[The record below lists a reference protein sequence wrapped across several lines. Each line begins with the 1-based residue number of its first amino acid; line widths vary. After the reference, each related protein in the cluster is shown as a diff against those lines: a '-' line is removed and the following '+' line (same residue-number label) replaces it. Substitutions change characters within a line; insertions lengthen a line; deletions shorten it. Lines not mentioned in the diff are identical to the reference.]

1 MDIKTIYD
9 VYKSIA
15 LLYKG
20 KDFISYKKNNE
31 WVKLSAEEAIERVNK
46 IAMAFDYLGVR
57 KGDKIALIS
66 ETRYEWNIIDLAM
79 QIMGIVNVPV
89 YPTLNPEQAASIIKH
104 SDSKLVIS
112 SNIEKLEKIL
122 DYDDGLDIDKY
133 ILIDDYDKELPANV
147 LKLKDLEEIGI
158 ENINLKGIEYI
169 YKIGNSIKEDD
180 LASIIYTSG
189 TTGTPKGVM
198 LSHKNFISNC
208 YGSIE
213 RVDLDICNRSLLFL
227 PLSHAYARTT
237 TYTLMM
243 KGVTLWYSE
252 KIETLAKDLI
262 DSRPDVITV
271 VPRLLE
277 SIYDKVLNNAK
288 KKGFI
293 AKKIFLWSLKIAEQY
308 IDRQQKGLDI
318 TKIFKLKHSIADKL
332 VYSKIRDKVGGS
344 IKFVICGSSALS
356 KKIAYFFNGIGVP
369 IIEGYGLTEASP
381 MVIGN
386 HIKKNKLGTIG
397 YPYYNVKVKLSEDNE
412 ILVKGP
418 NVMLGYYKNEYE
430 TKKSFTKDGWLKTG
444 DVGEIDEDNYI
455 KIIDR
460 KKNFIKTSN
469 GKIISPQ
476 KIENI
481 AKRYPYISEF
491 VVVGDKKKFP
501 SAIILPN
508 FDKIKEISKMLN
520 ITSNNIEELVK
531 NDKINDFYKNIIKSI
546 NDELE
551 QYEKIKKFI
560 LISNQFSIDKGELTP
575 TLKVIRKAVTKK
587 YEDEISLLYSSS

>member
-1 MDIKTIYD
+1 MNIKTIYD
-9 VYKSIA
+9 VYRSIA
-15 LLYKG
+15 SLYNG
-20 KDFISYKKNNE
+20 KDFISYKTNNK
-31 WVKLSAEEAIERVNK
+31 WVKLSPEEAIKKISK
-46 IAMAFDYLGVR
+46 IAMAFDYLGLK

-79 QIMGIVNVPV
+79 QITGIVNVPV
-89 YPTLNPEQAASIIKH
+89 YPTLNQEQTLSIVKH
-104 SDSKLVIS
+104 SDSKMVIS
-112 SNIEKLEKIL
+112 SSMDKIENLLNYE
-122 DYDDGLDIDKY
+122 DELDIDTY
-133 ILIDDYDKELPANV
+133 VIIDNDLEELPKDI
-147 LKLKDLEEIGI
+147 LKLKDLEELGL
-158 ENINLKGIEYI
+158 ENINLKGTDYI
-169 YKIGNSIKEDD
+169 HEIGSTIKEDD

-252 KIETLAKDLI
+252 KIETLAKDFI

-288 KKGFI
+288 KNGFI
-293 AKKIFLWSLKIAEQY
+293 AKKIFYWSKNLAESY
-308 IDRQQKGLDI
+308 IDRQQQGKDI
-318 TKIFKLKHSIADKL
+318 SNIMKFKYKIADKL
-332 VYSKIRDKVGGS
+332 VYSKIREKVGGS
-344 IKFVICGSSALS
+344 IKFVISGSSALS
-356 KKIAYFFNGIGVP
+356 KKISYFFNGIGVP

-381 MVIGN
+381 MVSGN
-386 HIKKNKLGTIG
+386 HIKKNKIGTIG
-397 YPYYNVKVKLSEDNE
+397 YPYYNVEVKLSDDNE

-418 NVMLGYYKNEYE
+418 SVMLGYYKNESE
-430 TKKSFTKDGWLKTG
+430 TKKSFTEDGWLKTG

-508 FDKIKEISKMLN
+508 FEKMKEIKKMLN
-520 ITSNNIEELVK
+520 ILSDDIDELVK

-575 TLKVIRKAVTKK
+575 TLKVVRKAVTKK
-587 YEDEISLLYSSS
+587 YEEEISLLYSSI